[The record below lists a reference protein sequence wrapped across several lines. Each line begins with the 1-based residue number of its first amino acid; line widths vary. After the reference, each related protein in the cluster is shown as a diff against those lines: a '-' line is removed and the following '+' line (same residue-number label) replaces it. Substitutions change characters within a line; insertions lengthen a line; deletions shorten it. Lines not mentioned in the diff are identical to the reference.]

1 MAPCDAVHLEEQSN
15 DVRLAGIQVQLEHAS
30 EVTIKSGEHIMF
42 DRTLRKTGHIIGYKK
57 ETGEFLLKQPGLY
70 LINWDIAIEDDSE
83 EHFPRFAILENDEI
97 LCDATLPTTKG
108 QLSNSCYVVVEE
120 NPVVLSLT
128 NKTEKDV
135 QLSSVSPAA
144 NLNIVQIK
152 ERCIEE

>member
-1 MAPCDAVHLEEQSN
+1 VHLEEPN
-15 DVRLAGIQVQLEHAS
+15 EEARLAGIQVQLRHAG
-30 EVTIKSGEHIMF
+30 EATVKSGEHIVF
-42 DRTLRKTGHIIGYKK
+42 DHTLRKTGHIIGYKK
-57 ETGEFLLKQPGLY
+57 EKGEFLLKQPGLY

-108 QLSNSCYVVVEE
+108 QLSNSCYVVVED

-128 NKTEKDV
+128 NKTEGGV
-135 QLSSVSPAA
+135 QLSSGSPVA

-152 ERCIEE
+152 EQCIEE